1 MSSLPPNNISINDI
15 TDYLSNIDA
24 TDIERGTLS
33 TDRIPSLNANKI
45 TVGTFDA
52 ARIPS
57 LNANKITAGT
67 FDAARIPSLNASK
80 INAGTFN
87 AARIPNLNAN
97 KITAGTF
104 NASRIP
110 ALNYANP
117 RGSETSGNWFSAAYF
132 KIRGGWYIC
141 QYNYLRDEYPNINIA
156 GDNWGSD
163 IDEGSL
169 VFTKDSDASTVWIK
183 QTGDNMVDAINMTGQ
198 HGLFCLNKA
207 LKNNIGYICCVS
219 SEGYWDEKQD
229 FSYKN
234 KKKYININDTLPMIK
249 LSNKKNQKSVI
260 GVISNKRQDFNVTRL
275 RHSNTYKEKA
285 IIVNSI
291 GEGAIWVSNFNGNLE
306 NGDYITSSDISGIG
320 MKQDDDI
327 LHNYTVAKI
336 TMDCDFNPQYIPI
349 EKMKNNTSNIIL
361 DENDNIIYEY
371 EYDEQNNIKYDYEY
385 EIKYIRLNG
394 DIIDKLTYDMEL
406 SNNLPVYKMAFVGC
420 TYHCG

>member
-1 MSSLPPNNISINDI
+1 MSSLPSNNISINDI
-15 TDYLSNIDA
+15 TNYLNDIDA
-24 TDIERGTLS
+24 TDIERGTLHS
-33 TDRIPSLNANKI
+33 DRIPYLNADKINEGTLHPNRIPHLNADKINEGTLHPNRIPYLNANKI
-45 TVGTFDA
+45 
-52 ARIPS
+52 
-57 LNANKITAGT
+57 NE
-67 FDAARIPSLNASK
+67 
-80 INAGTFN
+80 GTFN
-87 AARIPNLNAN
+87 AA
-97 KITAGTF
+97 
-104 NASRIP
+104 RIP

-141 QYNYLRDEYPNINIA
+141 QYNYLRDESPKINIA
-156 GDNWGSD
+156 DKGWGGD

-169 VFTKDSDASTVWIK
+169 VFTKNSDASTVWIK
-183 QTGDNMVDAINMTGQ
+183 QAGNVAVDAINMTGQ
-198 HGLFCLNKA
+198 HGLFSLNKT

-249 LSNKKNQKSVI
+249 LSNKKKQKSVI

-285 IIVNSI
+285 IVVNSI

-349 EKMKNNTSNIIL
+349 EKMKNYTSNIIL
-361 DENDNIIYEY
+361 DENDNIIYEYEY

-394 DIIDKLTYDMEL
+394 DIIDKLTYDIEL
-406 SNNLPVYKMAFVGC
+406 SSNLPVYKMAFVGC